1 MKNQPTRTCMGCNEK
16 KAKNDLIRIVKNK
29 NDEIN
34 IDRTGKFD
42 ERFIPDDLFVGY
54 IDGYLNN
61 RAIEPGVA
69 DKNYFDLLQKK
80 K

>member
-34 IDRTGKFD
+34 IDRTGKLD
-42 ERFIPDDLFVGY
+42 GRGAY
-54 IDGYLNN
+54 ILSL
-61 RAIEPGVA
+61 IHI
-69 DKNYFDLLQKK
+69 
-80 K
+80 

>member
-34 IDRTGKFD
+34 IDRTGNWMV
-42 ERFIPDDLFVGY
+42 EELTY
-54 IDGYLNN
+54 MTTSN
-61 RAIEPGVA
+61 A
-69 DKNYFDLLQKK
+69 
-80 K
+80 

>member
-34 IDRTGKFD
+34 IDRTGKL
-42 ERFIPDDLFVGY
+42 EEELTYVTTS
-54 IDGYLNN
+54 N
-61 RAIEPGVA
+61 A
-69 DKNYFDLLQKK
+69 
-80 K
+80 